1 MKELIIDR
9 LSRMENL
16 EERKLLKDILN
27 SVFVNVVDYNEQMFE
42 KLSKDILQ
50 ELEYQEDQFTIFSSL
65 VSREN
70 YDPVDEFL
78 YPMNSTDT
86 KEDEYDGRILLE
98 ELQEGKEPF
107 LTRIFLECDY
117 LTLQEILK
125 QEKYTGTIHTE
136 NHSYDIQIR
145 LRKSTIYRKGIE
157 QLYQA
162 FLRNGVIWTTLN
174 CPYIEKF
181 VDVYLVSVKDKMDR
195 NESIQSI
202 EFNLGDYN
210 AYQKRDMI
218 PLWNVKTVTL
228 PSLTFPVPANDHIN
242 FQHELTLAKEGKE
255 HGYLVCFEDTFTGYV
270 KRKED
275 TVTVIAPV
283 PEIADWKVKKVVTPP
298 KESKL
303 RSHVYE
309 LMTNQTRNSFINR
322 YSRKQGTVIR
332 TKAELVRVIQSF
344 EVAKS
349 IQLVD
354 FKIME
359 SLKEAKESY
368 QMDFFLIDEIR
379 DQRSR
384 KILRLDFR
392 TEEAD
397 FLTRDKISFLVS
409 ELQQYFPEYLCEGRL
424 LT

>member
-27 SVFVNVVDYNEQMFE
+27 SVFVNVVDYNEQMFD
-42 KLSKDILQ
+42 KLSNDLLKEI
-50 ELEYQEDQFTIFSSL
+50 EYQEDQYTIFSSL

-78 YPMNSTDT
+78 YPMNISDT
-86 KEDEYDGRILLE
+86 KEEIYDEKKLLDD
-98 ELQEGKEPF
+98 LEGKKESF

-117 LTLQEILK
+117 LMLQNILK
-125 QEKYTGTIHTE
+125 QEFYPGTLYTE

-145 LRKSTIYRKGIE
+145 LKQSYIYRKGIE
-157 QLYQA
+157 ELYQS
-162 FLRNGVIWTTLN
+162 FVRNGVIWTTLN

-181 VDVYLVSVKDKMDR
+181 VDVYLVDMTDMMNKDEKIT
-195 NESIQSI
+195 NL
-202 EFNLGDYN
+202 EFNLGEYN

-218 PLWNVKTVTL
+218 PLWNVKTVML
-228 PSLTFPVPANDHIN
+228 PSLTFPVPAKDHVN
-242 FQHELTLAKEGKE
+242 YQHELTLAKEGKE
-255 HGYLVCFEDTFTGYV
+255 HGYLVCFDDSFTGYV
-270 KRKED
+270 KRNED
-275 TVTVIAPV
+275 TMTVIAPV
-283 PEIADWKVKKVVTPP
+283 SEISDWKVKKVVTPP

-309 LMTNQTRNSFINR
+309 LMTNQIRNSFINR
-322 YSRKQGTVIR
+322 YSKKHGKVIR
-332 TKAELVRVIQSF
+332 TKAELIRVVQSF

-349 IQLVD
+349 IQLAD
-354 FKIME
+354 FSIKD
-359 SLKEAKESY
+359 SSKAAKESY

-379 DQRSR
+379 EQNNK
-384 KILRLDFR
+384 KILLLDFKAG
-392 TEEAD
+392 ELD

-424 LT
+424 LS